1 VIAHKPAAT
10 EGVIENPAAPMKT
23 RKRLMSDLSRTD
35 ESGGARPLEMV
46 KVWDPLVRLFH
57 WSLLALVLA
66 AFATG
71 DEAEGAHIAIGYAIV
86 MLLALRIIWGF
97 IGPRTARFSDFVK
110 TPSQVRKFLGESL
123 RGTAPRSLGHN
134 PAGGFMILA
143 MLGLLGAISATGYFL
158 TTEAPGSHAMNA
170 LHEAIAYALI
180 PLAALHVGGVLL
192 SSLAHR
198 ENLVRAMFTG
208 EKHK

>member
-1 VIAHKPAAT
+1 
-10 EGVIENPAAPMKT
+10 MQS
-23 RKRLMSDLSRTD
+23 MSDLSRTD
-35 ESGGARPLEMV
+35 DSGCANPPEMV
-46 KVWDPLVRLFH
+46 KVWDPFVRLFH

-86 MLLALRIIWGF
+86 MLLVFRILWGF
-97 IGPRTARFSDFVK
+97 IGPKSAHFSDFVK

-143 MLGLLGAISATGYFL
+143 LLGLIGAISATGYFL
-158 TTEAPGSHAMNA
+158 TTDPPGSQAMKA

-180 PLAALHVGGVLL
+180 PLAALHVGGVLW

-198 ENLVRAMFTG
+198 ENLVRAMITG
-208 EKHK
+208 MKQK